1 VSARPRPITLDVYS
15 ALVDSA
21 TGGTAA
27 LARIGGQRGW
37 DADPAAL
44 YRDWD
49 RRNKGLHREVVTP
62 FVPFRELSARAMITV
77 LDDHGLSGADAVEV
91 SDALLASMRHWPLW
105 PDVVAGLARLA
116 PDHHLA
122 LLSNIDDDLL
132 ATSAPSAL
140 VPHHITSE
148 QARAYKPHPALYDH
162 ARRQLGAGWIH
173 VAASGRDVRGS
184 LEAGLAV
191 VRIVRPGHTLD
202 PDGPAPTVEIDD
214 LRDLADAVAAWH
226 DPSAS

>member
-1 VSARPRPITLDVYS
+1 MSGARRPITLDVFS

-27 LARIGGQRGW
+27 LDRIGRERGW
-37 DADPAAL
+37 HVDAATL
-44 YRDWD
+44 YHDWD

-62 FVPFRELSARAMITV
+62 FVPFRELSARAMRSV
-77 LDDHGLSGADAVEV
+77 LTEHGLAGDAREV
-91 SDALLASMRHWPLW
+91 SDALLASMRDWPLW
-105 PDVVAGLARLA
+105 PDVLEGLARVA

-122 LLSNIDDDLL
+122 LLSNIDDDLV

-140 VPHHITSE
+140 VPDHITSE

-162 ARRQLGAGWIH
+162 ARQQLGAGWIH

-184 LEAGLAV
+184 LEAGLDV
-191 VRIVRPGHTLD
+191 VRVIRPGHTVD

-214 LRDLADAVAAWH
+214 LRDLADAVATWRG
-226 DPSAS
+226 PSGA